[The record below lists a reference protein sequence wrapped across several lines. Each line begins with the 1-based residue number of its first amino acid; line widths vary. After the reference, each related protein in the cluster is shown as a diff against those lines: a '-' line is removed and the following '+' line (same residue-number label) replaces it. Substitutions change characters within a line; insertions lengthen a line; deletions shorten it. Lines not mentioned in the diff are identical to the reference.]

1 MKLVIK
7 FKYAYFFS
15 IIVSLIIMSYFA
27 YKGVIAY
34 LIHRELYGGGID
46 VVISLR
52 VIISFI
58 MFFFI
63 ILQIQFLKIKD
74 LKSHKIILI
83 GIFVVWTAI
92 FLTTFLVSQE
102 DIYFLILTFLA
113 SVITFLCLYSLKYQ
127 IEEERNSLTEKEI
140 YLLQQLAKKK

>member
-1 MKLVIK
+1 MKIVIK

>member
-63 ILQIQFLKIKD
+63 VLQIQFLKIKD

-92 FLTTFLVSQE
+92 FLTTFLVSKE